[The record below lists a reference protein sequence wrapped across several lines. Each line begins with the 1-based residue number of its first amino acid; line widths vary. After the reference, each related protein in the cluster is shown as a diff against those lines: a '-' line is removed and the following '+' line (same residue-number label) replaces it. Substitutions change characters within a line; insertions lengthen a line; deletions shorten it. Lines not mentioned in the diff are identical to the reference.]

1 MTSLYQ
7 MLNSAMQ
14 INQYVPQQM
23 FQNQNMFQRINEFM
37 RAMQNPAEYVRQK
50 FPDIPEEI
58 KNDPNQIL
66 SYLKKTRGITDQQI
80 QQQYGDF
87 INK

>member
-7 MLNSAMQ
+7 MLNSAIQ
-14 INQYVPQQM
+14 ISQPISQQM
-23 FQNQNMFQRINEFM
+23 FQKQNMFQRINEFM
-37 RAMQNPAEYVRQK
+37 QAMQNPAEYVRQK

-80 QQQYGDF
+80 QQQYGN
-87 INK
+87 IVNH